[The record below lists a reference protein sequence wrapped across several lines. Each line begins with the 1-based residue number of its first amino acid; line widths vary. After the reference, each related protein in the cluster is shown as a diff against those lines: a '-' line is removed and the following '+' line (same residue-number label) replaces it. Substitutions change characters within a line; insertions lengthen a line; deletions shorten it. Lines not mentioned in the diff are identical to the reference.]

1 MAGGRADDHENL
13 ARGDAVLLRTA
24 RCALMTMLFL
34 LPAAAASA
42 ATIRYVSPS
51 GSDGGSC
58 SQLAPCRSL
67 DAAYQ
72 VSAPGDVVE
81 VRGGSYPSQNIR
93 ASSKGAPRVTIRAA
107 AGARPVLGGLD
118 VHASHLQVVG
128 PFLSR
133 SLTTANI
140 SGPKVT
146 DTLVQD
152 IEVDAQGT
160 DETPGWIAAVDGV
173 TWRRINI
180 HNARDANALLYI
192 DGSYPN
198 NGSVKRLV
206 IEDSAFHDVT
216 VPAGSS
222 THSQCIYLLG
232 TQSSVIRRNSFW
244 NCAIFDI
251 FQSGDIDNTTDLLV
265 ENNTMEA
272 PRLQGGAC
280 CAYFTLR
287 FAWGVPQRVTLRNNS
302 SAHQMDFRLGA
313 VNSKVVGN
321 AIQRGMSCADGVTFS
336 HNVVT
341 GTRGCSPTDKRVSDL
356 GFRNTDAH
364 DFRLEPGSAAID
376 AGDPADAPATDK
388 LGFGRRGRP
397 DAGALEFGGIPPS
410 TGPVPSGPATGLVG
424 AWGFNEGRGRTAND
438 GSGSGHA
445 GRIKGALRVKG
456 RFGRALRF
464 DGAGDRVRI
473 PDTSTLDLSRGMT
486 LEAWVKPNGRRLSG
500 RPVIVKKRSKGLS
513 YGLYAGGAIGRPAAV
528 VKTAR
533 QRRLGTRSQLRRGR
547 WSHLAVTWN
556 GRLMRIYVNGKQ
568 RGKTRVTRPLSR
580 SAGPLLIGAAGGRRS
595 FRGVIDEVRI
605 YNRALSRAQ
614 VRADRKAAVG

>member
-1 MAGGRADDHENL
+1 
-13 ARGDAVLLRTA
+13 VLLRTA
-24 RCALMTMLFL
+24 RCALMTMVFL
-34 LPAAAASA
+34 LPAASAFA
-42 ATIRYVSPS
+42 ATTRYVSPS

-67 DAAYQ
+67 NAAYQ
-72 VSAPGDVVE
+72 ASAPGDVVE
-81 VRGGSYPSQNIR
+81 VRAGSYGSQNIR

-107 AGARPVLGGLD
+107 AGARPVLAGLD
-118 VHASHLQVVG
+118 VHASHLQVLG
-128 PFLSR
+128 PFLTH

-140 SGPKVT
+140 SGAKVA

-160 DETPGWIAAVDGV
+160 SETPGWIAAVDGV

-198 NGSVKRLV
+198 NGSVKHLV

-232 TQSSVIRRNSFW
+232 TQNSVIRRNSFW

-272 PRLQGGAC
+272 PRLQGGTC

-287 FAWGVPQRVTLRNNS
+287 FAWGVPQRITLRNNS

-321 AIQRGMSCADGVTFS
+321 AIQRGMECADGVTFS

-341 GTRGCSPTDKRVSDL
+341 GRGGCSATDKRVSNL
-356 GFRNTDAH
+356 GFRNLEEH
-364 DFRLEPGSAAID
+364 DFRLEPGSGAID
-376 AGDPADAPATDK
+376 AGDPRDAPATDK

-397 DAGALEFGGIPPS
+397 DAGALEFGGIRPAGGGQAPS
-410 TGPVPSGPATGLVG
+410 APTGGLVG
-424 AWGFNEGRGRTAND
+424 AWGFNEGRGRTAGD
-438 GSGSGHA
+438 RSGNGNA
-445 GRIKGALRVKG
+445 GRIKGAVRVKG

-464 DGAGDRVRI
+464 DGSRERVRI
-473 PDTSTLDLSRGMT
+473 PDASSLDLTRAMT

-500 RPVIVKKRSKGLS
+500 RPVVVKKRSKGLS
-513 YGLYAGGAIGRPAAV
+513 YALWAGGGIGRPSAV
-528 VKTAR
+528 VRTAR
-533 QRRLGTRSQLRRGR
+533 KRRLGTRSQLPRGR

-556 GRLMRIYVNGKQ
+556 GRLMRIYVNGKR
-568 RGKTRVTRPLSR
+568 RGKMRVNRPLSR

-595 FRGVIDEVRI
+595 FRGVIDEVRV
-605 YNRALSRAQ
+605 YNRALTRAQ
-614 VRADRKAAVG
+614 VRADRTRPIG